1 MSSVED
7 VVKDM
12 ALTPEVFLRD
22 VPRALE
28 GLDYRVGGRVGGG
41 AGGATVEIGTAAQG
55 IAITVEPQEPRRLSG
70 LWSMPRSKVTIAFHG
85 YGAAEAAAFVARFDK
100 AFQRGGG

>member
-1 MSSVED
+1 MSAVED

-28 GLDYRVGGRVGGG
+28 GLDYRANGG
-41 AGGATVEIGTAAQG
+41 AGGATVEVGDPG
-55 IAITVEPQEPRRLSG
+55 HRIAITVEPQEPRRLSG

-85 YGAAEAAAFVARFDK
+85 YDAAEAAAFVACFDK

>member
-28 GLDYRVGGRVGGG
+28 GLDYRVNGGDS
-41 AGGATVEIGTAAQG
+41 GATVEVGDAGHG

-70 LWSMPRSKVTIAFHG
+70 LWSMPRSKVTIAFDG
-85 YGAAEAAAFVARFDK
+85 YDAAEAAA
-100 AFQRGGG
+100 

>member
-1 MSSVED
+1 MSRVED

-28 GLDYRVGGRVGGG
+28 GLDYRANGG
-41 AGGATVEIGTAAQG
+41 ANGATVEVGDAAQG
-55 IAITVEPQEPRRLSG
+55 IVITVEPQEPRRLSG

-85 YGAAEAAAFVARFDK
+85 YDAAEANTFIARFDK

>member
-1 MSSVED
+1 VSIVEA

-28 GLDYRVGGRVGGG
+28 GLDYRMNGG
-41 AGGATVEIGTAAQG
+41 AQGAAVEVGDAARG

-70 LWSMPRSKVTIAFHG
+70 LWSMPRSKVTIAFQG
-85 YGAAEAAAFVARFDK
+85 YDAGEAAAFVQRFDK